1 MKKTVN
7 FDKECSVF
15 IGTVTNDGKEV
26 NFVYERPQY
35 TPDQVLNIEAKIIYD
50 DLKAK
55 AEHDIKDLS
64 FIYIARN
71 KAQNMIMQRD
81 REIL

>member
-1 MKKTVN
+1 MKKSVN

-15 IGTVTNDGKEV
+15 LGTIANSGEQI
-26 NFVYERPQY
+26 NFAYERPQY
-35 TPDQVLNIEAKIIYD
+35 TPDQVLNIEAKIIFD
-50 DLKAK
+50 DIKAK
-55 AEHDIKDLS
+55 TENNINDLA

-71 KAQNMIMQRD
+71 KEQYKTIERD

>member
-1 MKKTVN
+1 MRKSVD

-15 IGTVTNDGKEV
+15 LGAVTNSGEKI
-26 NFVYERPQY
+26 NFAYERPQY
-35 TPDQVLNIEAKIIYD
+35 TPDPVLNIEAKIIFD
-50 DLKAK
+50 DIKAK
-55 AEHDIKDLS
+55 TDKNIKDLA

-71 KAQNMIMQRD
+71 KEQYKVIKRD

>member
-1 MKKTVN
+1 MKKSVN

-15 IGTVTNDGKEV
+15 LGTITNSGEQV
-26 NFVYERPQY
+26 NFAYERPQY
-35 TPDQVLNIEAKIIYD
+35 TPDPVLNIEAKIIFD
-50 DLKAK
+50 NIKATVNK
-55 AEHDIKDLS
+55 NIKKLD

-71 KAQNMIMQRD
+71 EEQYKTMPRD

>member
-1 MKKTVN
+1 MKKSVN

-15 IGTVTNDGKEV
+15 LGTIASSGEQI
-26 NFVYERPQY
+26 NFAYERPQY
-35 TPDQVLNIEAKIIYD
+35 TPDQVLNIEAKIIFD
-50 DLKAK
+50 DIKAK
-55 AEHDIKDLS
+55 TENNIKDFA

-71 KAQNMIMQRD
+71 KEQYKSIKRD